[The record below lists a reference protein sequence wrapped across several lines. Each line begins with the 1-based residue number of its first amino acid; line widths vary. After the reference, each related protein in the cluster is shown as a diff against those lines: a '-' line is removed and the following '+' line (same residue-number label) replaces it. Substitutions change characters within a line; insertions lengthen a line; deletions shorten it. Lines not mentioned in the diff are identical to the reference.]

1 MSVKSYESL
10 YNLEMSRIISKN
22 QNGLCSLSEPED
34 TIDLYIDFIEKI
46 NPYDWG
52 NDYRLIEL
60 VESVFIRKEILN
72 NEKRKNIQ
80 A

>member
-22 QNGLCSLSEPED
+22 RNGVCSLIEPDD
-34 TIDLYIDFIEKI
+34 TIDLYIDFLEKI

-52 NDYRLIEL
+52 NDHRLIEL
-60 VESVFIRKEILN
+60 VESVFIRKEKMKLT
-72 NEKRKNIQ
+72 
-80 A
+80 